1 MATRPNDMKRGNDL
15 LYKDRGNADEF
26 DYYEGPMG
34 GDVRSS
40 IRSQAQVNRD
50 DIEGFQVQKVGR
62 GSHGH
67 KRPSNNQGDG
77 EQL

>member
-1 MATRPNDMKRGNDL
+1 MSKRPNDMRRGNDL
-15 LYKDRGNADEF
+15 LNKPRGEADEF
-26 DYYEGPMG
+26 DLYHGPMG